1 MKKYMNEPVDCIW
14 TEEDIIKEYNNYHNK
29 KSVAKRYLI
38 TVKEVTKILNRN
50 EK

>member
-1 MKKYMNEPVDCIW
+1 MNKPVEHNW
-14 TEEDIIKEYNNYHNK
+14 TDEDIIREYNNYQDK

-38 TVKEVTKILNRN
+38 TVREVTKILNRN